1 MSDFKLTFQEEVRRL
16 ARKEVKAASETLA
29 AQQKTI
35 RELTKRIEA
44 LEKKQAVPVVP
55 KADKP
60 AEVVVPAKSGK
71 ARFSP
76 KTLLAFRKKYALSQK
91 VLGALLGVTVG
102 TVLNWETGKCRPK
115 ANQVE
120 AISALAKLGK
130 RKVEALLAEKA
141 PEVFTA
147 IKAKKDKMAAKNP
160 AKVAKPA
167 KTAKKPAKATK
178 PAKKARKPRAPKA
191 AKTVAVPAPAVAT
204 DKVITVKP

>member
-44 LEKKQAVPVVP
+44 LEKKQAVAVPVVL

-76 KTLLAFRKKYALSQK
+76 KTIIKFRKKYGISQK
-91 VLGALLGVTVG
+91 GFAALLGVATFTVSH
-102 TVLNWETGKCRPK
+102 WELGKNRPR
-115 ANQVE
+115 ATQVA
-120 AISALAKLGK
+120 AISALTKLGK
-130 RKVEALLAEKA
+130 RKVVALLAEKA
-141 PEVFTA
+141 PAEV
-147 IKAKKDKMAAKNP
+147 
-160 AKVAKPA
+160 
-167 KTAKKPAKATK
+167 AKKPAKAAKAAKPAK

-204 DKVITVKP
+204 DTVISVKP

>member
-1 MSDFKLTFQEEVRRL
+1 MPDFKVTFQEEVRRL
-16 ARKEVKAASETLA
+16 ARKEVKAASETLT

-44 LEKKQAVPVVP
+44 LEKKQAVTTPVAP
-55 KADKP
+55 KDDKP
-60 AEVVVPAKSGK
+60 AVLVVPAKSGK

-76 KTLLAFRKKYALSQK
+76 KTLLIFRKKYALSQK

-102 TVLNWETGKCRPK
+102 TILNWETGKCRPK
-115 ANQVE
+115 ASQVA

-141 PEVFTA
+141 PEVFA
-147 IKAKKDKMAAKNP
+147 VIKAKN
-160 AKVAKPA
+160 
-167 KTAKKPAKATK
+167 TKKAATK
-178 PAKKARKPRAPKA
+178 PAKKAKASKATKPARKAKAPKA
-191 AKTVAVPAPAVAT
+191 TKTVAVPAPAVAT

>member
-35 RELTKRIEA
+35 RELTKRVDA

-76 KTLLAFRKKYALSQK
+76 KTIIKFRKKYGISQK
-91 VLGALLGVTVG
+91 GFAALLGVATFTVSH
-102 TVLNWETGKCRPK
+102 WELGKNRPR
-115 ANQVE
+115 ATQVA
-120 AISALAKLGK
+120 AISALTKLGK
-130 RKVEALLAEKA
+130 RKVVALLAEKA
-141 PEVFTA
+141 PAEV
-147 IKAKKDKMAAKNP
+147 
-160 AKVAKPA
+160 
-167 KTAKKPAKATK
+167 AKKPAKAAKPAKPAK

-204 DKVITVKP
+204 DKVISVKP

>member
-60 AEVVVPAKSGK
+60 AEAVVPAKSGK

-76 KTLLAFRKKYALSQK
+76 KTIIKFRKKYGISQK
-91 VLGALLGVTVG
+91 GFAALLGVATFTVSH
-102 TVLNWETGKCRPK
+102 WELGKNRPR
-115 ANQVE
+115 ATQVA
-120 AISALAKLGK
+120 AISALTKLGK
-130 RKVEALLAEKA
+130 RKVVALLAEKA
-141 PEVFTA
+141 PAEV
-147 IKAKKDKMAAKNP
+147 
-160 AKVAKPA
+160 
-167 KTAKKPAKATK
+167 AKKPAKAAKPAK
-178 PAKKARKPRAPKA
+178 PAKKAKAPKA

-204 DKVITVKP
+204 DTVISVKP

>member
-1 MSDFKLTFQEEVRRL
+1 MPDLKATFQEEVRRL
-16 ARKEVKAASETLA
+16 ARKELKAASETLA

-76 KTLLAFRKKYALSQK
+76 KTIIKFRKKYGISQK
-91 VLGALLGVTVG
+91 GFAALLGVATFTVSH
-102 TVLNWETGKCRPK
+102 WELGKNRPR
-115 ANQVE
+115 ATQVT
-120 AISALAKLGK
+120 AISALTKLGK
-130 RKVEALLAEKA
+130 RKVAALLAEKA
-141 PEVFTA
+141 PAEV
-147 IKAKKDKMAAKNP
+147 
-160 AKVAKPA
+160 
-167 KTAKKPAKATK
+167 AKKPAKAAKPAK
-178 PAKKARKPRAPKA
+178 PAKKAKAPKA

-204 DKVITVKP
+204 DTVISVKP

>member
-1 MSDFKLTFQEEVRRL
+1 MPDFKLTFQEEVRRL
-16 ARKEVKAASETLA
+16 AHKEVKAASEALV
-29 AQQKTI
+29 AQKKTI

-44 LEKKQAVPVVP
+44 LEKKQAASVAQ

-60 AEVVVPAKSGK
+60 AETAIPAKSGK

-160 AKVAKPA
+160 AKGAKPA

-178 PAKKARKPRAPKA
+178 PAKKAKAPKA
-191 AKTVAVPAPAVAT
+191 TKTVAVPAPAVAT

>member
-1 MSDFKLTFQEEVRRL
+1 MPDFKLTFQEEVRRL

-76 KTLLAFRKKYALSQK
+76 KTIIKFRKKYGISQK
-91 VLGALLGVTVG
+91 GFAALLGVATFTVSH
-102 TVLNWETGKCRPK
+102 WELGKNRPP
-115 ANQVE
+115 ATQVA
-120 AISALAKLGK
+120 AISALTKLGK
-130 RKVEALLAEKA
+130 RKVAALLAEKA
-141 PEVFTA
+141 PAEV
-147 IKAKKDKMAAKNP
+147 
-160 AKVAKPA
+160 
-167 KTAKKPAKATK
+167 AKKPAKAAK
-178 PAKKARKPRAPKA
+178 PAKADKPTKADKPVKKTRKPRTPKA

-204 DKVITVKP
+204 DTVISVKP